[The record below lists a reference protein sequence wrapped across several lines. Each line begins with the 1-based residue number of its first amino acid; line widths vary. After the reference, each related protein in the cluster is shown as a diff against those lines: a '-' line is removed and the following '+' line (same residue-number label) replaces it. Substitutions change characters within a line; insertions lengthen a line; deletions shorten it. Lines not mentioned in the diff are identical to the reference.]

1 VTSWTGRSTRDA
13 PSEVKAVYRQLKEK
27 YRFNIVLFL
36 LDSDG
41 KLVDSFLPVPNKEG
55 RQIGTQILR
64 SGSWLRK
71 RIATALKKV
80 KVDPKASAE
89 EKVNAP
95 DVDDL
100 GLEEGIRLTI
110 LFDPERGI
118 NYRMPTVEVVPFT
131 PGEKK
136 SLSRPDS
143 SREVDASELGNWF
156 KQIYPPGIME
166 KTGYVK
172 KVTGALTLSPAGKS
186 NAILKGSVTFFFD
199 DRSSTTYKGGIEL
212 VVSYGKDRSPSSV
225 KGLLNGM
232 YPKSDRHHQD
242 TNKINMTVLIES
254 RPE

>member
-1 VTSWTGRSTRDA
+1 
-13 PSEVKAVYRQLKEK
+13 VKAVYRQLREQ

-55 RQIGTQILR
+55 RQIGSQILR
-64 SGSWLRK
+64 SGSWLRD

-80 KVDPKASAE
+80 KVDPEASAE
-89 EKVNAP
+89 AKVNAP
-95 DVDDL
+95 DVDDF
-100 GLEEGIRLTI
+100 GLEEGIRLTT

-131 PGEKK
+131 SEEKK
-136 SLSRPDS
+136 VLSRSNAPK
-143 SREVDASELGNWF
+143 EVEASDLGNWF
-156 KQIYPPGIME
+156 RQIYPPGIME

-172 KVTGALTLSPAGKS
+172 KVSGALTLTPAGKA
-186 NAILKGSVTFFFD
+186 NAVLKGTVTFFFD
-199 DRSSTTYKGGIEL
+199 DRSSTTYEGTVEL

-225 KGLLNGM
+225 KGLWNGM
-232 YPKSDRHHQD
+232 YPKSDRRHQD
-242 TNKINMTVLIES
+242 TNEIKMMVLIES